1 MFWKQAEMD
10 DEHLQLAKRH
20 SFPYMQVYTWN
31 ILKSGSQNEVEIQI
45 PQEDSTPVINSD
57 GTSEEREA
65 RLEAAILWIR
75 KELVSTYSI
84 QLDTRPM
91 KRYTLHRLTFLRDL
105 AVVSE
110 FNNQEFEQKQFGTEE
125 NKLFNGKSRS
135 RSIRNLCTC
144 RGVVYVTCGLDYN
157 DSRSL
162 HPQHTSD
169 MHELPLHVQANWP

>member
-1 MFWKQAEMD
+1 MD

-75 KELVSTYSI
+75 KELSDMRHQDKYLTRQFIQLRASI
-84 QLDTRPM
+84 QRIKSENSLLDGLGGSTDRLKEPSFRHSIPGPTLRP
-91 KRYTLHRLTFLRDL
+91 TL
-105 AVVSE
+105 
-110 FNNQEFEQKQFGTEE
+110 G
-125 NKLFNGKSRS
+125 
-135 RSIRNLCTC
+135 RSIS
-144 RGVVYVTCGLDYN
+144 Y
-157 DSRSL
+157 
-162 HPQHTSD
+162 
-169 MHELPLHVQANWP
+169 M